1 MMSYINELNTLL
13 SIPHK
18 IYMNPFTEDNL
29 VEQTVIK
36 LIKKIW
42 DNKACHINAYKDED
56 DLLLG
61 RENQGEV
68 VLKKYLLLA
77 LYKFN
82 PVITVDG
89 LEQAM
94 EAITRDRSNL
104 SLVKANQEIYKLL
117 RDGVNVNVVSKNG
130 ETKSERVRFFD
141 FENPEN
147 NDFLAVSQLWLVGEM
162 YTRRPDVVLFVNG
175 IPLILLELKASH
187 KSLVDAYRD
196 NIRDYKDT
204 IPKLFWYNMGII
216 ISNGIENKF
225 GSLTAPFEFFNEWK
239 KAENETDK
247 PKTDLTT
254 ILKGICDKTR
264 LLDIFENFILFDEA
278 RGEAKKILPRYFQY
292 FGVNRGFENV
302 INRKKLAGKLGV
314 FWHTQGSGKSYS
326 MVWLSQKVLRKLPGN
341 FTFVIVTDRT
351 QLDGQAYDNFANVG
365 VIHEAEVHADSISH
379 LKELLAQDH
388 RQIFTTIQKFQDIPG
403 AISKREDIVVM
414 TDEAHRTQYDKM
426 ALNMRKA
433 LPNAS
438 FIGFTG
444 TPLMADGEAETV
456 KTFGDYVSVYNFGQ
470 SVADG
475 ATVPLYYENRVP
487 RLKNVN
493 ENLEEQLG
501 QLMNRYDLDEDEEEK
516 LEREYSNFYEII
528 TREDRLDTI
537 ARDIVEHYVGRGY
550 NGKAMVVCID
560 KKTTFRM
567 YDKVK
572 KEWDRYIAKL
582 RMDLSRATDERE
594 QERILA
600 KLQQHENVD
609 MAVMVSLGDNQNE
622 IADMEQYEID
632 VKPIRERIV
641 HGNLEEEF
649 KKPDSNLRI
658 IFVCA
663 MWMTGFDVPN
673 LSTLYLDKP
682 LKNHTLMQTIA
693 RANRVA
699 DEGKKN
705 GLIVDYIGVFKN
717 IERALALYA
726 ASGVD
731 EDDIIKSKDELLKD
745 LKNTLQKVKEFL
757 RAEQIEL
764 DPLLAAP
771 SDQKLLLLEK
781 YANTIIGQQNKKK
794 KFLNLASD
802 LQSAYRSVLPDPNA
816 EDYYKEVTAVRV
828 LASRIRD
835 VGARSVDVSQVKK
848 DLEDL
853 LDKSIQTGEYVIP
866 QHKKIK
872 DLSVLDADALHAF
885 FAGLENKNIQVDA
898 MSAELEQK
906 ITEMVKRNKKRA
918 KFMERL
924 VSLLHEYNSGA
935 HDIDKLFDDLV
946 ELAKDL
952 NEEEQRAVKE
962 NLSEDELAIFDLL
975 VKENLNPDEV
985 AIIKSASHELLTNL
999 KPLLVPHWRDFETN
1013 RAGVKIAIWDLLFSK
1028 LPESIYKEEE
1038 CEVKGREIYNF
1049 VYEHYQD
1056 ARALVGA

>member
-1 MMSYINELNTLL
+1 
-13 SIPHK
+13 
-18 IYMNPFTEDNL
+18 MNQFSEDQL

-36 LIKKIW
+36 LIKQIW
-42 DNKACHINAYKDED
+42 GDKTCHINAYKDED
-56 DLLLG
+56 DLGLG

-68 VLKKYLLLA
+68 VLERYLVPA
-77 LYKFN
+77 LKGIN
-82 PVITVDG
+82 PRLPFEALT
-89 LEQAM
+89 QAFDV
-94 EAITRDRSNL
+94 ITRDRSNL

-117 RDGVNVNVVSKNG
+117 RDGVNVNVVKENG
-130 ETKSERVRFFD
+130 ESETERVKFFD

-147 NDFLAVSQLWLVGEM
+147 NHFLAVSQMWIVGEM
-162 YTRRPDVVLFVNG
+162 YTRRPDVILFVNG

-187 KSLVDAYRD
+187 KSLVDAHRD

-225 GSLTAPFEFFNEWK
+225 GSLTAPYEFFNEWK
-239 KAENETDK
+239 KAEKEEDK
-247 PKTDLTT
+247 PKTDLATMLT
-254 ILKGICDKTR
+254 GVCDKGR
-264 LLDIFENFILFDEA
+264 LLDIFENYILFDEA
-278 RGEAKKILPRYFQY
+278 KGEAKKILPRYFQY
-292 FGVNRGFENV
+292 FGVNRAFGNV
-302 INRKKLAGKLGV
+302 VRRRELDGKLGV

-326 MVWLSQKVLRKLPGN
+326 MIWLSQKVLRKLAGN
-341 FTFVIVTDRT
+341 FTFVVVTDRT
-351 QLDGQAYDNFANVG
+351 QLDGQAYKNFANVG
-365 VIHEAEVHADSISH
+365 VVTETEVHADSISH
-379 LKELLAQDH
+379 LHSLLAQDH
-388 RQIFTTIQKFQDIPG
+388 RQIFTTIQKFQDILG
-403 AISKREDIVVM
+403 AISEREDIIVM
-414 TDEAHRTQYDKM
+414 TDEAHRTQYDRM

-438 FIGFTG
+438 FVGFTG

-470 SVADG
+470 SVEDG

-493 ENLEEQLG
+493 KNLEDQLG
-501 QLMNRYDLDEDEEEK
+501 QLMDRYDLDEDEEEK
-516 LEREYSNFYEII
+516 LEREYSNFYEIV
-528 TREDRLDTI
+528 TREDRLNTI

-550 NGKAMVVCID
+550 DGKAMVVLID

-567 YDKVK
+567 YDKVQ
-572 KEWDRYIAKL
+572 KEWKRYIAKL
-582 RMDLSRATDERE
+582 RMDLSRATDERDHE
-594 QERILA
+594 KILE
-600 KLQQHENVD
+600 KLEQHENVD

-622 IADMEQYEID
+622 IADMEEFEID
-632 VKPIRERIV
+632 VKPIRERIIK
-641 HGNLEEEF
+641 GDLENEF
-649 KKPDSNLRI
+649 KKADSNLRI
-658 IFVCA
+658 VFVCA
-663 MWMTGFDVPN
+663 MWLTGFDVPN

-726 ASGVD
+726 ASGID
-731 EDDIIKSKDELLKD
+731 EDEIIKSKDELLGD
-745 LKNTLQKVKEFL
+745 LKNTLHEVKGFL
-757 RAEQIEL
+757 SEERIEIE
-764 DPLLAAP
+764 PLLKAP

-781 YANTIIGQQNKKK
+781 YANIIISQQDKKK

-802 LQSAYRSVLPDPNA
+802 LQSAYCSVLPDPKA
-816 EDYYKEVTAVRV
+816 EDFYHEVTAVRV

-835 VGARSVDVSQVKK
+835 VGVQSVDVSQVKK

-853 LDKSIQTGEYVIP
+853 LDKSIQAGEYVIS

-872 DLSVLDADALHAF
+872 DLSSLDADALQTF
-885 FAGLENKNIQVDA
+885 FAGLENKNLQVEE

-918 KFMERL
+918 RFMDRL
-924 VSLLHEYNSGA
+924 LSLLQEYNSGA
-935 HDIDKLFDDLV
+935 HDVDQLFDDFV

-952 NEEEQRAVKE
+952 NEEEQRSVKE
-962 NLSEDELAIFDLL
+962 NLNEDELAIFDLL

-985 AIIKSASHELLTNL
+985 AKIKGATHELLENL
-999 KPLLVPHWRDFETN
+999 KPLLVSHWRDFEAN
-1013 RAGVKIAIWDLLFSK
+1013 RSSVKVTITDMLFTK
-1028 LPESIYKEEE
+1028 LPEPTYTEKE
-1038 CEVKGREIYNF
+1038 CEMKGFEVYNF
-1049 VYEHYQD
+1049 VYERYRD
-1056 ARALVGA
+1056 ARDLVEV

>member
-1 MMSYINELNTLL
+1 
-13 SIPHK
+13 
-18 IYMNPFTEDNL
+18 MNPFTEDNL

-36 LIKKIW
+36 LIKEIW
-42 DNKACHINAYKDED
+42 DDKSCHINAYKDED
-56 DLLLG
+56 DLKLE
-61 RENQGEV
+61 REHRGEV
-68 VLKKYLLLA
+68 VLKKYLLPA
-77 LYKFN
+77 LEKLN
-82 PVITVDG
+82 PDLSTDAIA
-89 LEQAM
+89 QAAD
-94 EAITRDRSNL
+94 AITRDRSNL

-117 RDGVNVNVVSKNG
+117 QDGVNVNVARENG
-130 ETKSERVRFFD
+130 EAEIERARFFD
-141 FENPEN
+141 FKKAGN
-147 NDFLAVSQLWLVGEM
+147 NHFLIVSQMWIVGEM

-225 GSLTAPFEFFNEWK
+225 GSLTAPYEFFNEWK
-239 KAENETDK
+239 KAGSEEDK
-247 PKTDLTT
+247 PKTDLATM
-254 ILKGICDKTR
+254 LRGVCDKAR
-264 LLDIFENFILFDEA
+264 MLDIFENFILFDEA
-278 RGEAKKILPRYFQY
+278 RGKAKKIVPRYFQY
-292 FGVNRGFENV
+292 LGVNRAFENV
-302 INRKKLAGKLGV
+302 IHRQDLNGKLGV

-326 MVWLSQKVLRKLPGN
+326 MIWLSQKALRKLSGN
-341 FTFVIVTDRT
+341 FTFVIVTDRK
-351 QLDGQAYDNFANVG
+351 QLDGQAYNNFVNVG
-365 VIHEAEVHADSISH
+365 VIHESEVHAESISH

-388 RQIFTTIQKFQDIPG
+388 RQIFTTIQKFQDIAG
-403 AISKREDIVVM
+403 AISERADIIVM
-414 TDEAHRTQYDKM
+414 TDEAHRTQYDLM
-426 ALNMRKA
+426 ALNMRKS

-444 TPLMADGEAETV
+444 TPLMTDGEAETV
-456 KTFGDYVSVYNFGQ
+456 KTFGKYVSVYNFGQ

-501 QLMNRYDLDEDEEEK
+501 QLMDKYEIDDEAEEK
-516 LEREYSNFYEII
+516 IEKEFSTFYEII

-537 ARDIVEHYVGRGY
+537 ARDIVGHYAGRGY
-550 NGKAMVVCID
+550 NGKAMVISID
-560 KKTTFRM
+560 KKTAFRM

-594 QERILA
+594 REKILA
-600 KLQQHENVD
+600 KLEQHENVD

-622 IADMEQYEID
+622 IADMEEFEID
-632 VKPIRERIV
+632 VRPIRERII

-649 KKPDSNLRI
+649 KKADSNLRI
-658 IFVCA
+658 VFVCA

-682 LKNHTLMQTIA
+682 LKNHTLMQAIA

-726 ASGVD
+726 ASGIDKD
-731 EDDIIKSKDELLKD
+731 EIIKSKDELLND
-745 LKNTLQKVKEFL
+745 LKNTLRVVKEFL
-757 RAEQIEL
+757 SIERIEIS
-764 DPLLAAP
+764 PLLEAP
-771 SDQKLLLLEK
+771 SEQKLLLLEK
-781 YANTIIGQQNKKK
+781 YANAIVGQQEKKN
-794 KFLNLASD
+794 KFLNLAGD
-802 LQSAYRSVLPDPNA
+802 LQSAYRSVLPDPDA

-835 VGARSVDVSQVKK
+835 AGSQSIDVSQVKK

-853 LDKSIQTGEYVIP
+853 LDKSIQAGEYVISA
-866 QHKKIK
+866 HKKIK
-872 DLSVLDADALHAF
+872 DLSVLDADALHNF
-885 FAGLENKNIQVDA
+885 FAGLENKNLQIEV
-898 MSAELEQK
+898 MSAEIEKK
-906 ITEMVKRNKKRA
+906 IEEMIRKNKKRA

-924 VSLLHEYNSGA
+924 VALLQEYNSGA
-935 HDIDKLFDDLV
+935 HDVDQIFDDLV
-946 ELAKDL
+946 ALAKDL

-962 NLSEDELAIFDLL
+962 NLSEEELAIFDLL
-975 VKENLNPDEV
+975 VKEDLNPDEV
-985 AIIKSASHELLTNL
+985 VSIKGTARELLENL
-999 KPLLVPHWRDFETN
+999 KPLLVQHWRDFETN
-1013 RAGVKIAIWDLLFSK
+1013 RAGVKIAISDLLFAQ
-1028 LPESIYKEEE
+1028 LPEEPIYTEKE
-1038 CEVKGREIYNF
+1038 CELKGFEVYNF
-1049 VYEHYQD
+1049 VYENYQD
-1056 ARALVGA
+1056 ARVPVGVKQY